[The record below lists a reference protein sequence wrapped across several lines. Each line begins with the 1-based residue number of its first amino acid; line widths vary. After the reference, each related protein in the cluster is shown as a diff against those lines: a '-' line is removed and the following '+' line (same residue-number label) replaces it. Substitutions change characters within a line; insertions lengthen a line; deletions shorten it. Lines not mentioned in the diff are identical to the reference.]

1 MADRSTDH
9 SMEDIEQPAGAVD
22 KGKGK
27 APDAVEESGDDSSD
41 ESGVEDHVCFLTS
54 YTSLCKLLTRDN
66 RALVRG
72 NPCYSQIVITTDMRG
87 SRARGR
93 G

>member
-9 SMEDIEQPAGAVD
+9 SMEDVEQPAGAVD

-41 ESGVEDHVCFLTS
+41 ESGVEDHVSILQS
-54 YTSLCKLLTRDN
+54 YIWWCKLLT
-66 RALVRG
+66 
-72 NPCYSQIVITTDMRG
+72 
-87 SRARGR
+87 
-93 G
+93 